1 MIRVWDV
8 EESNCTGVFT
18 GHTGTVRIIALSSAE
33 DLLVS
38 GSHDGTACVWRITDD
53 GLVCLHIL
61 RGHDGVIFGVTF
73 AGVEDS
79 QVVTAGLDASVRIWD
94 PKDG

>member
-1 MIRVWDV
+1 M
-8 EESNCTGVFT
+8 FT
-18 GHTGTVRIIALSSAE
+18 AHTGTVRIITLSSAE

-53 GLVCLHIL
+53 GIVCLHTL
-61 RGHDGVIFGVTF
+61 RGHEGVIYCVKF

-79 QVVTAGLDASVRIWD
+79 LVVTAGLDASIRVWE